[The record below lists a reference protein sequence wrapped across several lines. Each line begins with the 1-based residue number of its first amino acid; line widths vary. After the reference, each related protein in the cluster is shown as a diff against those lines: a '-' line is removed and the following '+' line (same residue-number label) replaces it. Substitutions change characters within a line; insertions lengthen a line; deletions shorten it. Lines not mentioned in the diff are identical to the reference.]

1 MDPIRNQGR
10 TTVTAMAA
18 TQVAHTTIM
27 LDRWC
32 SFFSLSSLSVI
43 SSWSS
48 QGSLVNSSTSTSYR
62 NLTLEDS
69 RRQKRW
75 PESRRS
81 RHQIGSC
88 GGMAEIVIV
97 SMKLQNR
104 DWSIKVRLLQ
114 NRATAAAIFVLF
126 NRYRFLNFPR
136 IRLSLMMR
144 QLFILPSSTFGFL
157 LLSLLIA
164 NSLFYAV
171 AKKKGTIH
179 NIQPHTR

>member
-1 MDPIRNQGR
+1 
-10 TTVTAMAA
+10 MAA

-27 LDRWC
+27 FDRWW
-32 SFFSLSSLSVI
+32 SFFSFSSLSVI

-62 NLTLEDS
+62 NLTLDDS

-81 RHQIGSC
+81 RHHIGSC

-104 DWSIKVRLLQ
+104 DCSIKVRLLQ
-114 NRATAAAIFVLF
+114 NRAIFVLF
-126 NRYRFLNFPR
+126 FVIASWIFFESSQNFLTVTRSFVAY
-136 IRLSLMMR
+136 IW
-144 QLFILPSSTFGFL
+144 FESTFVVAAIDYKL
-157 LLSLLIA
+157 LFCLLFSA
-164 NSLFYAV
+164 NNH
-171 AKKKGTIH
+171 AKGVQSTTH
-179 NIQPHTR
+179 